1 MSTGAWEVGRVFL
14 KLGAMSYGGP
24 AMIGIMQAEI
34 ERKLQWV
41 TRERFVEG
49 LALVNFLP
57 GPLAVQLSIVLGYV
71 RAGWLGGVLGG
82 LGFILP
88 GFAIML
94 TLTILYSAYGAL
106 PALRGVFYGLS
117 PVVIGIFAVAVYRLG
132 RAAIKDRAQIVI
144 AAGCALLLGL
154 TPLDIVS
161 TVLLAAAAGVTVYA
175 SRRWGLAA
183 VAAVLA
189 VGVARVWLAP
199 STGLLLAG
207 AATDTASLAAPGLG
221 RLGVFFFKAGAF
233 TFGNGLPILAVVEDQ
248 VVRQFRWLTA
258 QEFIDGLALGQLT
271 PGPVITPLA
280 AFVGYRV
287 AGVAGAAV
295 SAAAMFLPSFALVLA
310 VLPFFERLRK
320 IGWIAAALKGLS
332 PAAIGMTTVA
342 LVQMLP
348 NAVVDVL
355 TALLL
360 VGTVAAMVARGVGPL
375 PVLAAGAVVG
385 VLATLVLRAR

>member
-34 ERKLQWV
+34 ERKRQWV

-117 PVVIGIFAVAVYRLG
+117 PVVIGIFAVAVCRLG
-132 RAAIKDRAQIVI
+132 RAAIKDRAQIVV

-161 TVLLAAAAGVTVYA
+161 TVLLAAAAGVTV
-175 SRRWGLAA
+175 
-183 VAAVLA
+183 
-189 VGVARVWLAP
+189 
-199 STGLLLAG
+199 
-207 AATDTASLAAPGLG
+207 
-221 RLGVFFFKAGAF
+221 
-233 TFGNGLPILAVVEDQ
+233 
-248 VVRQFRWLTA
+248 
-258 QEFIDGLALGQLT
+258 
-271 PGPVITPLA
+271 
-280 AFVGYRV
+280 
-287 AGVAGAAV
+287 
-295 SAAAMFLPSFALVLA
+295 
-310 VLPFFERLRK
+310 
-320 IGWIAAALKGLS
+320 
-332 PAAIGMTTVA
+332 
-342 LVQMLP
+342 
-348 NAVVDVL
+348 
-355 TALLL
+355 
-360 VGTVAAMVARGVGPL
+360 
-375 PVLAAGAVVG
+375 
-385 VLATLVLRAR
+385 

>member
-1 MSTGAWEVGRVFL
+1 VSTGAWEVGRVFL

-34 ERKLQWV
+34 ERKRQWV

-94 TLTILYSAYGAL
+94 TLTILYSAYRAL

-132 RAAIKDRAQIVI
+132 RAAIKDRAQIVV

-175 SRRWGLAA
+175 SRRWELAA
-183 VAAVLA
+183 VAVLA

-233 TFGNGLPILAVVEDQ
+233 TFGTGLPILAVVEDQ

-271 PGPVITPLA
+271 PGPIITPLA

-295 SAAAMFLPSFALVLA
+295 SAAAIFLPSFALVLA

-332 PAAIGMTTVA
+332 PAVIGMTTVT

-348 NAVVDVL
+348 HAVVDVL

>member
-1 MSTGAWEVGRVFL
+1 
-14 KLGAMSYGGP
+14 
-24 AMIGIMQAEI
+24 
-34 ERKLQWV
+34 
-41 TRERFVEG
+41 
-49 LALVNFLP
+49 
-57 GPLAVQLSIVLGYV
+57 
-71 RAGWLGGVLGG
+71 VLGG

-94 TLTILYSAYGAL
+94 TLTILYSAYDAL

-132 RAAIKDRAQIVI
+132 RAAIKDRAQIVV

-271 PGPVITPLA
+271 PGPIITPLA

-295 SAAAMFLPSFALVLA
+295 SAAAIFLPSFALVLA

-332 PAAIGMTTVA
+332 PAVIGMTTVT

-348 NAVVDVL
+348 HAVVDVL

>member
-1 MSTGAWEVGRVFL
+1 VSTGAWEVGRVFL

-34 ERKLQWV
+34 ERKRQWV

-94 TLTILYSAYGAL
+94 TLTILYSAYRAL

-117 PVVIGIFAVAVYRLG
+117 PVVIGIFAVAVCRLG
-132 RAAIKDRAQIVI
+132 RAAIKDRAQIVV

-175 SRRWGLAA
+175 SRRWELAA
-183 VAAVLA
+183 VAVLA

-233 TFGNGLPILAVVEDQ
+233 TFGTGLPILAVVEDQ

-271 PGPVITPLA
+271 PGPIITPLA
-280 AFVGYRV
+280 AFGGYRV

-295 SAAAMFLPSFALVLA
+295 SAAAIFLPSFALVLA

-332 PAAIGMTTVA
+332 PAVIGMTTVT

-348 NAVVDVL
+348 HAVVDVL

-360 VGTVAAMVARGVGPL
+360 VGTVSAMVARGVGPL

>member
-34 ERKLQWV
+34 ERKRQWV

-94 TLTILYSAYGAL
+94 TLTILYSAYRAL

-132 RAAIKDRAQIVI
+132 RAAIKDRAQIVV

-175 SRRWGLAA
+175 SRRWELAA
-183 VAAVLA
+183 VAVLA

-233 TFGNGLPILAVVEDQ
+233 TFGTGLPILAVVEDQ

-271 PGPVITPLA
+271 PGPIITPLA

-295 SAAAMFLPSFALVLA
+295 SAAAIFLPSFALVLA

-332 PAAIGMTTVA
+332 PAVIGMTTVT

-348 NAVVDVL
+348 HAVVDVL

>member
-1 MSTGAWEVGRVFL
+1 VSTGAWEVGRVFL

-34 ERKLQWV
+34 ERKRQWV

-57 GPLAVQLSIVLGYV
+57 GPLAVQLSMVLGYV

-94 TLTILYSAYGAL
+94 TLTILYSAYRAL

-117 PVVIGIFAVAVYRLG
+117 PVVIGIFAVAVCRLG
-132 RAAIKDRAQIVI
+132 RAAIKDRAQIVV

-175 SRRWGLAA
+175 SRRWELAA
-183 VAAVLA
+183 VAVLA

-233 TFGNGLPILAVVEDQ
+233 TFGTGLPILAVVEDQ

-271 PGPVITPLA
+271 PGPIITPLA

-295 SAAAMFLPSFALVLA
+295 SAAAIFLPSFALVLA

-332 PAAIGMTTVA
+332 PAVIGMTTVT

-348 NAVVDVL
+348 HAVVDVL

>member
-34 ERKLQWV
+34 ERKRQWV

-94 TLTILYSAYGAL
+94 TLTILYSAYRAL

-117 PVVIGIFAVAVYRLG
+117 PVVIGIFAVAVCRLG
-132 RAAIKDRAQIVI
+132 RAAIKDRAQIVV

-175 SRRWGLAA
+175 SRRWELAA
-183 VAAVLA
+183 VAVLA

-233 TFGNGLPILAVVEDQ
+233 TFGTGLPILAVVEDQ

-271 PGPVITPLA
+271 PGPIITPLA

-295 SAAAMFLPSFALVLA
+295 SAAAIFLPSFALVLA

-332 PAAIGMTTVA
+332 PAVIGMTTVT

-348 NAVVDVL
+348 HAVVDVL

>member
-1 MSTGAWEVGRVFL
+1 VSTGAWEVGRVFL

-34 ERKLQWV
+34 ERKRQWV

-94 TLTILYSAYGAL
+94 TLTILYSAYRAL

-117 PVVIGIFAVAVYRLG
+117 PVVIGIFAVAVCRLG
-132 RAAIKDRAQIVI
+132 RAAIKDRAQIVV

-175 SRRWGLAA
+175 SRRWELAA
-183 VAAVLA
+183 VAVLA

-233 TFGNGLPILAVVEDQ
+233 TFGTGLPILAVVEDQ

-271 PGPVITPLA
+271 PGPIITPLA

-295 SAAAMFLPSFALVLA
+295 SAAAIFLPSFALVLA

-332 PAAIGMTTVA
+332 PAVIGMTTVT

-348 NAVVDVL
+348 HAVVDVL